1 MSFDTALIERGWLDR
16 SSSGTRR
23 QPRRGLPKALMT
35 ILLLLSI
42 TSIVGA
48 QDGKPVDL
56 PTGIEDKAP
65 KKEEPLINPK
75 EG

>member
-1 MSFDTALIERGWLDR
+1 
-16 SSSGTRR
+16 
-23 QPRRGLPKALMT
+23 MT

-56 PTGIEDKAP
+56 PTGIDDKP
-65 KKEEPLINPK
+65 QKKEEPLINPK